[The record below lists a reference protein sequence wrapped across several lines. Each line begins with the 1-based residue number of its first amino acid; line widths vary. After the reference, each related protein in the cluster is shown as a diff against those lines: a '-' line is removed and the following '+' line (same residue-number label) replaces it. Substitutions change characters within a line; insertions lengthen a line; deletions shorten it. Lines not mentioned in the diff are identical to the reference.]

1 MLKKTLIAIALLF
14 WPLASLLSAEKGSPT
29 FLIMGE
35 LAISSGIV
43 NYSSINDKLNL
54 SYFEEGTSDNYSF
67 GIKGAL
73 IYDRVMIDISTT
85 LSPDKQ
91 VGYVGTTASFYRLS
105 SAVRIGPPLP
115 AGRKSIFFPYLG
127 IGLEYLL
134 IKIDML
140 RYLPFSSAGFFFNKN
155 DYSIYNIAFLY
166 GLAYDWP
173 LIQDKNWLLPI
184 DLLIGIDAGGMIS
197 KPHRHW
203 FVNGKPE
210 SNDNAP
216 EFDLRDFMVIV
227 HLDIGLLKRK

>member
-1 MLKKTLIAIALLF
+1 MIRIIIATALLYGPF
-14 WPLASLLSAEKGSPT
+14 SSLLSAEKDSST
-29 FLIMGE
+29 FLI
-35 LAISSGIV
+35 SGVLSGGSETV

-54 SYFEEGTSDNYSF
+54 SYFDEGTSDKYSF

-91 VGYVGTTASFYRLS
+91 EGYVGTKASFYRLS

-140 RYLPFSSAGFFFNKN
+140 KYLPFSSAGFFFNKN

-173 LIQDKNWLLPI
+173 LIQDKNWPLPL
-184 DLLIGIDAGGMIS
+184 DLHIGIDAGGMIS
-197 KPHRHW
+197 KPHRRW
-203 FVNGKPE
+203 SVNGKPD
-210 SNDNAP
+210 SNIYAP
-216 EFDLRDFMVIV
+216 EYSINDFMVRV